1 MVRYTREGCCI
12 PEESPRQSLSHES
25 LHLLEDQA
33 ILLFLSVRELLLNI
47 VKHASV
53 ARAFLSLAVHADN
66 TLLIRVQDHGR
77 GFTPSVRLRNAAG
90 DHFGLAS
97 IPERLMLLGGRLQVH
112 SSPGQGTL
120 MTLSVL

>member
-1 MVRYTREGCCI
+1 MERYTREGCCI
-12 PEESPRQSLSHES
+12 PEESPRQGLSLSHES

-97 IPERLMLLGGRLQVH
+97 IRERLMCWEEDYRSTVVQARGR
-112 SSPGQGTL
+112 S
-120 MTLSVL
+120 